1 MDKLDT
7 CIVIHI
13 YGIVIAFKKCYNS
26 CMTPAEREVFYWVAR
41 KFQESKWSVFTL
53 EEVLNLLQEVKNE
66 YVKNDNNVQEG
77 GSTKDLG

>member
-1 MDKLDT
+1 
-7 CIVIHI
+7 
-13 YGIVIAFKKCYNS
+13 
-26 CMTPAEREVFYWVAR
+26 MTPAEREVLYWVDR
-41 KFQESKWSVFTL
+41 KFKATKWSVFTL